1 MIKSTIKSL
10 KEVNVQTNIK
20 PNWLERIIIE
30 AIEKNWC
37 LKAGC
42 TTCGAMKFRKRLS
55 GYNKDGWDWKLYRV
69 HLKIRDRFS
78 NIHEALSE
86 IKLPKDE
93 NTRENYKK
101 VIKLIKSDLKLLQLS
116 KAIA

>member
-1 MIKSTIKSL
+1 MTKSIIKSL
-10 KEVNVQTNIK
+10 KEGHMQQDVKI
-20 PNWLERIIIE
+20 NWLEKIIIE

-42 TTCGAMKFRKRLS
+42 TTCGAMEFRKRLS

-69 HLKIRDRFS
+69 HLKIRDKVS
-78 NIHEALSE
+78 NIQKALNE

-93 NTRENYKK
+93 DIKESYKK
-101 VIKLIKSDLKLLQLS
+101 AIRIIKIDISS
-116 KAIA
+116 F

>member
-1 MIKSTIKSL
+1 MIKSTINSL
-10 KEVNVQTNIK
+10 EDGNMHENVK

-42 TTCGAMKFRKRLS
+42 TTCGAMEFRKRLS

-69 HLKIRDRFS
+69 HLKIRDKVS
-78 NIHEALSE
+78 NIQKALNE
-86 IKLPKDE
+86 IKLPQDE
-93 NTRENYKK
+93 EIKESYKK
-101 VIKLIKSDLKLLQLS
+101 AIKIVKGDLVNLFTK
-116 KAIA
+116 